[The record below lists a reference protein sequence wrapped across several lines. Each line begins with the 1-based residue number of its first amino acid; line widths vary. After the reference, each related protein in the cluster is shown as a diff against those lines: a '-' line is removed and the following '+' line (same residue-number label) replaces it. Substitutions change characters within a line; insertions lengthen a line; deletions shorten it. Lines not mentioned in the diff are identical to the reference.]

1 MYPCQAKSHPRC
13 KSCASKVAG
22 NTPPPGKPM
31 DIDMFMEKV
40 QVKDSGCWEW
50 QGCVNEGGYGIVGN
64 ERRVERAHRFS
75 YKLLVGP
82 IPPGMC
88 ICHKC
93 DNRKCV
99 NPEHLWPGTQKE
111 NIQDALQ
118 KGRLKPGGKDCG

>member
-1 MYPCQAKSHPRC
+1 M
-13 KSCASKVAG
+13 
-22 NTPPPGKPM
+22 PPPAKQM

-50 QGCVNEGGYGIVGN
+50 QGCVNEGGYGIVGSS
-64 ERRVERAHRFS
+64 RHTERAHRFS

-82 IPPGMC
+82 IPAGMC

-111 NIQDALQ
+111 NIQDALE
-118 KGRLKPGGKDCG
+118 KGRLKPGGKPCGQQ